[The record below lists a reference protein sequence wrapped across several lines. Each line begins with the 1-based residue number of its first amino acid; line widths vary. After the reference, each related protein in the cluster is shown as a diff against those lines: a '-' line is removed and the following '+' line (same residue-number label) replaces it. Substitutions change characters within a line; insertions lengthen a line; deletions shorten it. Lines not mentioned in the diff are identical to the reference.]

1 VGELRDK
8 EVRGNKETSVF
19 TQGSGKNKTRVVVDN
34 KTGNIITV
42 TKG

>member
-1 VGELRDK
+1 MGQNGRK
-8 EVRGNKETSVF
+8 TAGNKGTSVF
-19 TQGSGKNKTRVVVDN
+19 TQGSGKNKIRVVVDN